1 MVTLHTTLVA
11 TGGTTTGIPVPED
24 VVLGFDRGKRVPV
37 AVTIDGHTFRTTVA
51 PYRGGYW
58 VGVSKENRDAAG
70 IEADQPVE
78 VELVVDDAP
87 RTVEVPA
94 DLAAALASA
103 GPPATDTWAALSPSR
118 QRAHVLAVEGA
129 KAAATRERRV
139 AAVLA
144 ALG

>member
-1 MVTLHTTLVA
+1 MVTLHATLVA

-24 VVLGFDRGKRVPV
+24 VVLGFGRGKRVPV
-37 AVTIDGHTFRTTVA
+37 TVTIDGHTFRTTVA
-51 PYRGGYW
+51 PYRGEYW

-70 IEADQPVE
+70 VEAGETVE
-78 VELVVDDAP
+78 VELVADDAP

-94 DLAAALASA
+94 DLAAALAAA
-103 GPPATDTWAALSPSR
+103 GPPAADAWAALSYSR

-129 KAAATRERRV
+129 KTEATRERRV